1 MKTRIFIPII
11 VAVLTLGLGTR
22 SAQARTQDSTSYLD
36 WAKAIS
42 GQSIAT
48 PEIGSVFRSSM
59 IDSAIG
65 LTLGGTKLSFSP
77 FGKDGSIDFNKTME
91 SYSVVLNLLK
101 EIRGGKDLAG
111 KDLSMDSLLGLING
125 KVNMAAAGKTAA
137 DSQDTN
143 AVSSALFDDSVQTFR
158 IADQL
163 ASTVSLATNSLDA
176 SNNANKL
183 SAEHLKVNTKNGA
196 IAIQTVEQAKIANR
210 QRDIDLSIQLAEA
223 HEKQASK
230 ILASMDGIAA
240 RQNSKSASDIYEAL
254 TR

>member
-11 VAVLTLGLGTR
+11 VAVLALGLGTR

-42 GQSIAT
+42 GQST
-48 PEIGSVFRSSM
+48 VMPEVGSVFQSSM
-59 IDSAIG
+59 IDSAMG

-91 SYSVVLNLLK
+91 SYSVVLKLLK
-101 EIRGGKDLAG
+101 EMHGSKNSAG

-125 KVNMAAAGKTAA
+125 KINTAAAGKTAA
-137 DSQDTN
+137 DSQAAN
-143 AVSSALFDDSVQTFR
+143 AVGSALFDDSVQTFR
-158 IADQL
+158 SADQV
-163 ASTVSLATNSLDA
+163 ASAISPATNSLDA
-176 SNNANKL
+176 SNNANNL
-183 SAEHLKVNTKNGA
+183 AAEYLKVNVKNGA

-210 QRDIDLSIQLAEA
+210 QRDIDLNIKLADA
-223 HEKQASK
+223 HEKQANK